1 MGDDMLEYCRQLL
14 NSRLPKSLQS
24 VIKQIIPPKGIRR
37 KNFEE
42 HEFIEACD
50 ADEEENADGATD
62 DELSESETSGDEESL
77 SDQPSVAVPEN
88 KGSRGMRTSSRKCLK
103 RMRPACCSSH
113 T

>member
-1 MGDDMLEYCRQLL
+1 MLEYCRQLS

-24 VIKQIIPPKGIRR
+24 VIKQIIPPKGFRR

-42 HEFIEACD
+42 HEVIEACG
-50 ADEEENADGATD
+50 ADEEENTDGATN

-77 SDQPSVAVPEN
+77 SDQPSVVVPKN
-88 KGSRGMRTSSRKCLK
+88 KGSHGMRTSSRKCLK
-103 RMRPACCSSH
+103 RVRPACCLSH

>member
-1 MGDDMLEYCRQLL
+1 MLEYCRQLL

-24 VIKQIIPPKGIRR
+24 VIKQIISPKGIRR

-62 DELSESETSGDEESL
+62 DELSESETNGDEES
-77 SDQPSVAVPEN
+77 PSVVVPEN
-88 KGSRGMRTSSRKCLK
+88 KGSRGIKTSSRKCLK
-103 RMRPACCSSH
+103 RMRPTCCSSH